1 MANTKAGLILT
12 MIEMPRLNLGDYQYD
27 LPDERIARYPLP
39 QRDQSRLLVY
49 SQAHINHSKFSQ
61 ITDFLPVESV
71 LFFNNTK
78 VVPARILFE
87 KPTGGRV
94 EVFLLNPANP
104 NELMSEALQ
113 SKSPT
118 SWKCAVGNARRWSG
132 EIALTKDLGGAQLFA
147 SWNNRG
153 EGVVDFRWT
162 PSEIPFARV
171 IDAAGAVPLPPYL
184 KREADVEDRE
194 RYQTVY
200 SRHEGAVAAPTAGLH
215 FTAQIMEALQTK
227 GIRSDFLTLHV
238 SAGTF
243 LPVKVQNPAEH
254 QMHEEEI
261 IVYKH
266 NIINLLEGNRKVIAV
281 GTTAM
286 RTLESLYW
294 FGAALHTN
302 PEAPFRITQ
311 DSPYAGMSTV
321 STQHALEALLKRM
334 EQLDTEQLVG
344 HTSIFIRPG
353 YEFKVTK
360 GLVTNFHQPGSTLL
374 LLIAAFVGNAWK
386 EIYREALDHP
396 YRFLSY
402 GDSSLLLP

>member
-1 MANTKAGLILT
+1 
-12 MIEMPRLNLGDYQYD
+12 MPQLDLGDYQYD

-39 QRDQSRLLVY
+39 ERDQSRLLVY
-49 SQAHINHSKFSQ
+49 SQGRINHTTFSQ
-61 ITDFLPVESV
+61 ITDFLTVDSI

-104 NELMSEALQ
+104 NELMAEALQ
-113 SKSPT
+113 SKSPA
-118 SWKCAVGNARRWSG
+118 SWKCAVGNARRWPG
-132 EIALTKDLGGAQLFA
+132 EISLSKDLGGGQLFA
-147 SWNNRG
+147 SWNNRR
-153 EGVVDFRWT
+153 ESVVDFRWT
-162 PSEIPFARV
+162 PVEMPFARV
-171 IDAAGAVPLPPYL
+171 IDIAGAVPLPPYL
-184 KREADVEDRE
+184 KREAEAEDRE

-215 FTAQIMEALQTK
+215 FTEQIMEALQTK
-227 GIRSDFLTLHV
+227 GIQSDFLTLHV

-243 LPVKVQNPAEH
+243 LPVKAQNPAEH

-261 IVYKH
+261 VVYKH
-266 NIINLLEGNRKVIAV
+266 NILNLLEGKRKVIAV

-294 FGAALHTN
+294 FGAALHTD

-311 DSPYAGMSTV
+311 DSPYAGMSIV
-321 STQHALEALLKRM
+321 STQQSLEAVLKRM
-334 EQLDTEQLVG
+334 EQLETDQLVG
-344 HTSIFIRPG
+344 HTSIYIRPG
-353 YEFKVTK
+353 YRFKVTQ
-360 GLVTNFHQPGSTLL
+360 GLITNFHQPGSTLL
-374 LLIAAFVGNAWK
+374 LLIAAFVGNSWK
-386 EIYREALDHP
+386 KIYSEALAHP